1 VIQYTFFFAEL
12 CTRLGYCLS
21 HDQQSQIMQQQVE
34 SIDDFIEL
42 IMLTEGL
49 QPAYVDRSQKRE
61 LKRFIERFWQSEP
74 EPS

>member
-1 VIQYTFFFAEL
+1 
-12 CTRLGYCLS
+12 
-21 HDQQSQIMQQQVE
+21 MQQQVE